1 MFFWGWLLCI
11 LVNSINYMLVGVTI
25 CIILLANFMVGEVFF
40 SLGMVDMFFWGGLLC
55 ILVTS
60 INYMLVGV
68 TMCSIFLAN
77 FMVGEVFI
85 F

>member
-40 SLGMVDMFFWGGLLC
+40 SLGVVDMFF
-55 ILVTS
+55 
-60 INYMLVGV
+60 
-68 TMCSIFLAN
+68 F
-77 FMVGEVFI
+77 FM
-85 F
+85 

>member
-40 SLGMVDMFFWGGLLC
+40 SFGMVGLFFLSRLLC
-55 ILVTS
+55 ILVAS
-60 INYMLVGV
+60 INYMLAGV
-68 TMCSIFLAN
+68 TMCSILPAN
-77 FMVGEVFI
+77 F
-85 F
+85 

>member
-1 MFFWGWLLCI
+1 LLCI
-11 LVNSINYMLVGVTI
+11 MVASINYMLVLVTLCSI
-25 CIILLANFMVGEVFF
+25 FVANFV
-40 SLGMVDMFFWGGLLC
+40 MVDIFFRGGLLC

-77 FMVGEVFI
+77 FMVGEVF
-85 F
+85 FF